1 MGTRGPTDDGDVDDD
16 SADNDNTMMMFFV
29 MTMVSML
36 VMRSPMA
43 MVKMKMLKTMATP
56 WQCW

>member
-1 MGTRGPTDDGDVDDD
+1 MDDGDVDDDD

-43 MVKMKMLKTMATP
+43 MVKMKVLKMMATP